1 MSRILVL
8 YGTTD
13 GQTAKI
19 AGSVGNALR
28 MQGVDVD
35 VVEAGP
41 DAPSPEAYAGI
52 VVAASLRG
60 GKYQPSVRRW
70 VSTYARTLN
79 DKPTAFL
86 SVCLAVLQQDPKVRQ
101 ELSAIIGRFLRR
113 TGWHPRMTK
122 PVAGALLYTR
132 YNPFMR
138 WFMKRIVQKAGGDT
152 DTTRD
157 YEYTDWNDLRAF
169 ADQFG
174 SVVQHDAPV
183 RGVDR
188 ASRPRVA

>member
-19 AGSVGNALR
+19 AGSLGNALR
-28 MQGVDVD
+28 MQGVDID

-60 GKYQPSVRRW
+60 GQYQRSVRKW
-70 VSTYARTLN
+70 VSMFARTLN
-79 DKPTAFL
+79 EKPTAFL
-86 SVCLAVLQQDPKVRQ
+86 SVCLAVLQQEPKVRQ
-101 ELSAIIGRFLRR
+101 ELSAIIDRFLRR
-113 TGWHPRMTK
+113 TGWHPTMTK

-138 WFMKRIVQKAGGDT
+138 WFMKRIVQKGGGDT

-174 SVVQHDAPV
+174 ALVQHDAAS
-183 RGVDR
+183 GGDR
-188 ASRPRVA
+188 TRRPRVA